1 LPEWRKDPV
10 VDRWVVIS
18 TERNKRPSDFVC
30 SEQDRKDSCP
40 LCVGHEQETP
50 PEIMSFRIDRT
61 PKDAPGWWIRVVPN
75 KFAAVKIEKKPE
87 VFRRG
92 IYEAMEGL
100 GAHEVVIETP
110 EHSDSLYT
118 QSDRQ
123 IEEILWAWRER
134 SLDLRKDKRLKYIQ
148 IFKNYGSTA
157 GASLEHGHSQ
167 IIATP
172 RVPLEIRA
180 ELEGFNRYAQATG
193 RCVFCDM
200 VAQERSGR
208 ERLVAEE
215 KGFLALAPF
224 ASRFPFELWVVPA
237 GHEFDFANIR
247 EIQLKELARVLRVCL
262 RKLSLVLCDPP
273 YNIVLH
279 TSPVNDSDAG
289 KYHWHLEI
297 LPRLTII
304 AGFELGTGYYINPTP
319 PELAAQYLREAQ
331 AEPEKP
337 AYREVVSVKT
347 TRSPDNTVGS

>member
-1 LPEWRKDPV
+1 MPEWRKDPV

-18 TERNKRPSDFVC
+18 SERNKRPSDFIC
-30 SEQDRKDSCP
+30 GEQEMKANCP
-40 LCVGHEQETP
+40 LCTGHEQETP
-50 PEIMSFRIDRT
+50 PEIMSFRTDCT
-61 PKDAPGWWIRVVPN
+61 PRDAPGWWIRVVPN

-87 VFRRG
+87 TFHRG
-92 IYEAMEGL
+92 IYETMEGL

-110 EHSDSLYT
+110 DHNDSLFT
-118 QSDRQ
+118 QSDAQ

-148 IFKNYGSTA
+148 IFKNYGNTA

-172 RVPLEIRA
+172 RVPLEIQA
-180 ELEGFNRYAQATG
+180 ELEGFNKYAQATG

-200 VAQERSGR
+200 VTQELSVR

-215 KGFLALAPF
+215 KSFLALAPF
-224 ASRFPFELWVVPA
+224 ASRFPFELWVVPT
-237 GHEFDFANIR
+237 GHESDFASIQENQIR
-247 EIQLKELARVLRVCL
+247 EFARILKICMH
-262 RKLSLVLCDPP
+262 KLSLTLCDPP

-279 TSPVNDSDAG
+279 TSPVNDVAAD

-297 LPRLTII
+297 LPRLTTI

-319 PELAAQYLREAQ
+319 PELAAQYLMEAP
-331 AEPEKP
+331 AETEKP
-337 AYREVVSVKT
+337 AYREVV
-347 TRSPDNTVGS
+347 